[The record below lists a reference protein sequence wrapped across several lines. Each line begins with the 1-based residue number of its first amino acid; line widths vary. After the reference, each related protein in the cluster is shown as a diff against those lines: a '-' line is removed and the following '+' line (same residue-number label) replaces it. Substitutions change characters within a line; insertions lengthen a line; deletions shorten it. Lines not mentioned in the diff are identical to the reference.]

1 MGRRGLP
8 LFVAQLVFAG
18 EYAAQSAPIANSDN
32 KNNGNRAL
40 SEAAFMTG
48 LQRNAYNGWENK
60 ANNGPQ
66 SLNMI
71 RIKI

>member
-1 MGRRGLP
+1 MGRMGLP

-18 EYAAQSAPIANSDN
+18 EYAAQSVEIANSDN

-48 LQRNAYNGWENK
+48 FQRNAYNGWENK
-60 ANNGPQ
+60 ANNGPHQ
-66 SLNMI
+66 I
-71 RIKI
+71 